1 MQTRPGTCPLQV
13 RLGGGVNAQGPSP
26 CCAGHE
32 GLTKASCR
40 QVHSSQ
46 PSPSVLP
53 DWPHPDSGLK
63 VSPLFSVVMTV
74 ASSGSPQP
82 CLVLADSL
90 KMYADSG
97 ASSVAVNCL
106 TVAPTSTVVNVLGL
120 LLARR

>member
-1 MQTRPGTCPLQV
+1 MHVHG
-13 RLGGGVNAQGPSP
+13 S
-26 CCAGHE
+26 
-32 GLTKASCR
+32 
-40 QVHSSQ
+40 HSS
-46 PSPSVLP
+46 PSILPILSVTVN
-53 DWPHPDSGLK
+53 WGLK
-63 VSPLFSVVMTV
+63 ILPLFSVVMTV

-82 CLVLADSL
+82 CLVLADNL